1 MKAGDIPTTLPG
13 GSLLT
18 KDQGRFAMYQL
29 IGAVAVVVGLTTH
42 AVAQAPPFYSPVPPC
57 PSATSPFDT
66 KPAEA
71 RWDYVCPQNLS
82 CGFQFWGLTGP
93 DIGSVL
99 AASIF
104 VLKAGPQNRA
114 FAASV
119 TNKDGTT
126 HYYTENPL
134 EFKWSVQNMTLQ
146 CKAQL

>member
-1 MKAGDIPTTLPG
+1 
-13 GSLLT
+13 
-18 KDQGRFAMYQL
+18 MYRL

-42 AVAQAPPFYSPVPPC
+42 ALAQVPLPPFYSPVPPC
-57 PSATSPFDT
+57 PSTTSPFDT
-66 KPAEA
+66 NPAEA

-82 CGFQFWGLTGP
+82 CSFQFSGITGR

-119 TNKDGTT
+119 TNQDGTT
-126 HYYTENPL
+126 HFYTEDPL
-134 EFKWSVQNMTLQ
+134 DFKWSVRNMTLQ
-146 CKAQL
+146 CRSQS

>member
-1 MKAGDIPTTLPG
+1 
-13 GSLLT
+13 
-18 KDQGRFAMYQL
+18 MYQL

-42 AVAQAPPFYSPVPPC
+42 AVAQAPYYSPVPPC
-57 PSATSPFDT
+57 PSAASPFDT

-82 CGFQFWGLTGP
+82 CSFKFWGITEP
-93 DIGSVL
+93 DTGSVL

-126 HYYTENPL
+126 HYYTENPF
-134 EFKWSVQNMTLQ
+134 EFKWSVHNMTLQ
-146 CKAQL
+146 CKSQS

>member
-1 MKAGDIPTTLPG
+1 
-13 GSLLT
+13 
-18 KDQGRFAMYQL
+18 MYQL

-42 AVAQAPPFYSPVPPC
+42 AVAQAPFYSPVPPC

-82 CGFQFWGLTGP
+82 CGFQFWGIMGP

-104 VLKAGPQNRA
+104 VLKAGPQNRG

-134 EFKWSVQNMTLQ
+134 EFKWSVHNMTLQ
-146 CKAQL
+146 CKSQL

>member
-1 MKAGDIPTTLPG
+1 MTFHHPFGRKFAHKGP
-13 GSLLT
+13 
-18 KDQGRFAMYQL
+18 GRFAMYQL

-42 AVAQAPPFYSPVPPC
+42 AVAQAPFYSPVPPC

-82 CGFQFWGLTGP
+82 CGFQFWGIMGP

-104 VLKAGPQNRA
+104 VLKAGPQNRG

-134 EFKWSVQNMTLQ
+134 EFKWSVHNMTLQ
-146 CKAQL
+146 CKSQL